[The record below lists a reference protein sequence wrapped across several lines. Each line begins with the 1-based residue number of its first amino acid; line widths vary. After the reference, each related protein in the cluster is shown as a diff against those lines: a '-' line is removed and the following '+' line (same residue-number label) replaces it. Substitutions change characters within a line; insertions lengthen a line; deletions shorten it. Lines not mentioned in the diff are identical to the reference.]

1 MNNKNRRNND
11 EYVFIQS
18 GLSIDAT
25 ASFATGEV
33 YYSSIMD
40 NITTQ
45 AYYNP
50 SLLSVVKKLI
60 ISEDNQN
67 NSVIENS
74 INKYSSI
81 PSGSLYL
88 IDLPVSLF
96 LKEDEFNKDD
106 HISFSKV
113 FNILLQKK
121 MIVIGVYR
129 YGSLVKKRDEEPEN
143 ILINNLNDS
152 YFYYVVTAPEMSFKV
167 SGKDKLFV
175 ISPDYPQFD
184 HFEESKRSNYIIS
197 GKNLNLLEYN
207 KNTSKIKNVKINKKE
222 AQGDEQF
229 ELKLINFNNKLE
241 KISNIID
248 DIDNCVNEITS
259 ESNDYIRDAIRKKLN
274 GIKNKSKKVFK

>member
-1 MNNKNRRNND
+1 M
-11 EYVFIQS
+11 
-18 GLSIDAT
+18 
-25 ASFATGEV
+25 
-33 YYSSIMD
+33 
-40 NITTQ
+40 
-45 AYYNP
+45 
-50 SLLSVVKKLI
+50 
-60 ISEDNQN
+60 
-67 NSVIENS
+67 
-74 INKYSSI
+74 
-81 PSGSLYL
+81 
-88 IDLPVSLF
+88 
-96 LKEDEFNKDD
+96 
-106 HISFSKV
+106 
-113 FNILLQKK
+113 
-121 MIVIGVYR
+121 
-129 YGSLVKKRDEEPEN
+129 
-143 ILINNLNDS
+143 INNLNDS

-197 GKNLNLLEYN
+197 GKSLNLLEYN
-207 KNTSKIKNVKINKKE
+207 KNTSNIKNVRINKKE